1 VVNMNI
7 REVKIIEVAP
17 RDGFQ
22 IIEKFIETEKKL
34 KIIDMLINSGIQKM
48 QVTSFVNPK
57 AVPQMKDAREVV
69 KKSIEKHPDFEFTAL
84 VPNYKGAELA
94 IESGIK
100 ELSYVIS
107 ASEAHNME
115 NVRRTVE
122 ESFKELKRIR
132 EDFKSTKIKLDI
144 ATTFGCPFEG
154 DIDINKVIKMIHTGL
169 DMEIDEIFLADTIGV
184 ANPKQIKEVI
194 RAVKKE
200 FEEIDFGLHLHDTE
214 GMGLANVYAASQ
226 LGINKFESAAGGLG
240 GCPFAPGAAGNV
252 ATEDLVN
259 MFNKMGVET
268 NISLAKLLETTDY
281 IKENVKSN
289 LSGHLSNVK
298 RKV

>member
-1 VVNMNI
+1 MNI

-169 DMEIDEIFLADTIGV
+169 DIEIDEIFLADTIGV
-184 ANPKQIKEVI
+184 ANPKQIKDVI

-200 FEEIDFGLHLHDTE
+200 FEETDFGLHLHDTE

>member
-194 RAVKKE
+194 KAVKKE

-268 NISLAKLLETTDY
+268 NISLAELLETTDY

>member
-1 VVNMNI
+1 MNI

-69 KKSIEKHPDFEFTAL
+69 KKSIEKHPDFEWTAL

>member
-1 VVNMNI
+1 MNI

-69 KKSIEKHPDFEFTAL
+69 KKSIEKHPDFEWTAL

-154 DIDINKVIKMIHTGL
+154 DIDINKAIKMIHTGL

-194 RAVKKE
+194 KAVKKE

>member
-1 VVNMNI
+1 MNMKEVN
-7 REVKIIEVAP
+7 IIEVAP

-34 KIIDMLINSGIQKM
+34 KIIDMLISSGIQKM

-69 KKSIEKHPDFEFTAL
+69 KKSIEKYPDFEFTAL
-84 VPNYKGAELA
+84 IPNYKGGELA
-94 IESGIK
+94 VDSGIK

-107 ASEAHNME
+107 ASESHNME
-115 NVRRTVE
+115 NVRRTVD
-122 ESFKELKRIR
+122 ESFDELKRIR
-132 EDFKSTKIKLDI
+132 EDFKDIKIKLDI

-154 DIDINKVIKMIHTGL
+154 EIDINKVLKMIYTGL
-169 DMEIDEIFLADTIGV
+169 DMGIDEIFLADTIGV

-194 RAVKKE
+194 SVVKKE
-200 FEEIDFGLHLHDTE
+200 FKEIDFGLHLHDTE
-214 GMGLANVYAASQ
+214 GMGLANIYASSE
-226 LGINKFESAAGGLG
+226 LGINKFESAVGGLG

-259 MFNKMGVET
+259 MFEKMGVRT
-268 NISLAKLLETTDY
+268 NISLSKLLKTTDY
-281 IKENVKSN
+281 IKKNVKSN
-289 LSGHLSNVK
+289 LTGHLSNVR

>member
-1 VVNMNI
+1 MNI

-194 RAVKKE
+194 KAVKKE

>member
-1 VVNMNI
+1 MDI
-7 REVKIIEVAP
+7 KELYIIEVAP

-34 KIIDMLINSGIQKM
+34 KTIDMLISSGIQKM

-69 KKSIEKHPDFEFTAL
+69 KKSIEKYPDFEFTAL
-84 VPNYKGAELA
+84 IPNYKGAELA
-94 IESGIK
+94 VEAGVK

-107 ASEAHNME
+107 ASESHNME
-115 NVRRTVE
+115 NVRRTVD
-122 ESFKELKRIR
+122 ESFEELKKIR
-132 EDFKSTKIKLDI
+132 ENFKNIKIKLDI
-144 ATTFGCPFEG
+144 ATTFGCPFERT
-154 DIDINKVIKMIHTGL
+154 IDVKKVLEMIDTGL

-184 ANPKQIKEVI
+184 ANPRQIKEVI
-194 RAVKKE
+194 SIVKKE
-200 FEEIDFGLHLHDTE
+200 FEEINFGLHLHDTE

-259 MFNKMGVET
+259 MFEKMGVKT
-268 NISLAKLLETTDY
+268 NISLSKLLKTTDY
-281 IKENVKSN
+281 IKGNIKSN
-289 LSGHLSNVK
+289 LTGHLSNVR

>member
-1 VVNMNI
+1 MNI

>member
-1 VVNMNI
+1 MNI

-268 NISLAKLLETTDY
+268 NISLAKLLQTTDY

>member
-1 VVNMNI
+1 MNI

-194 RAVKKE
+194 KAVKKE

-268 NISLAKLLETTDY
+268 NISLAKLLQTTDY

>member
-1 VVNMNI
+1 MDI
-7 REVKIIEVAP
+7 KELYIIEVAP

-34 KIIDMLINSGIQKM
+34 KTIDMLISSGIQKM

-69 KKSIEKHPDFEFTAL
+69 KKSIEKYPDFEFTAL
-84 VPNYKGAELA
+84 IPNYKGAELA
-94 IESGIK
+94 VEAGVK

-107 ASEAHNME
+107 ASESHNME
-115 NVRRTVE
+115 NVRRTVD
-122 ESFKELKRIR
+122 ESFEELKKIR
-132 EDFKSTKIKLDI
+132 ENFKNIKIKLDI
-144 ATTFGCPFEG
+144 ATTFGCPFERK
-154 DIDINKVIKMIHTGL
+154 IDVKKVLEMIDTGL

-184 ANPKQIKEVI
+184 ANPRQIKEVI
-194 RAVKKE
+194 SIVKKE
-200 FEEIDFGLHLHDTE
+200 FEEINFGLHLHDTE

-259 MFNKMGVET
+259 MFEKMGVKT
-268 NISLAKLLETTDY
+268 NISLSKLLKTTDY
-281 IKENVKSN
+281 IKGNIKSN
-289 LSGHLSNVK
+289 LTGHLSNVR

>member
-69 KKSIEKHPDFEFTAL
+69 KKSIEKHPDFEWTAL

-154 DIDINKVIKMIHTGL
+154 DIDINKAIKMIHTGL

>member
-1 VVNMNI
+1 MNI

-154 DIDINKVIKMIHTGL
+154 DIDINKAIKMIHTGL

-194 RAVKKE
+194 KAVKKE

-268 NISLAKLLETTDY
+268 NISLAKLLQTTDY